1 MAVSGLVRLC
11 CIGSDKGDI
20 AALAREDSPTGAA
33 LRELEIFPP
42 REGAGPQEEV
52 ARKCL
57 LASGLVA
64 LRETTRLM
72 TPQPGNG
79 TPPALEEQLPEDVV
93 PRKFFARGYQ
103 YEIFSWLRRRG
114 RRLPAVLLPEAVRW
128 AAAGGHEAI
137 RPVLGRAGEQLCR
150 DNPAWRPLLADGAG
164 AAAEQTG
171 GVDLSLWDEASPEVR
186 CRLLQSLR
194 ARDPQAGRELA
205 APLLRRAFSKN
216 RLLLYAGF
224 EPSRDIWCLYIEAL
238 RRRTEDCLRWRVMRK
253 VARLDPA
260 WREVFS
266 ALWNPEL
273 DECTPESFQRWTCR
287 RFRDSHG
294 MTPVLYHVAWEM
306 PLDLLE
312 KFIQTL
318 QLPPAVFLFE
328 DEQTVLDAIERFRAM
343 PVLDAISEFCAMPLR
358 LQDRLVQ
365 TWQQSSDAS
374 RFQDEQR
381 ELDAIRR
388 FRVRAEHAC

>member
-33 LRELEIFPP
+33 LRELEAFPP

-72 TPQPGNG
+72 TPQPGSG

-128 AAAGGHEAI
+128 AAAGGHEVI
-137 RPVLGRAGEQLCR
+137 RPVLGRAGAQPCR

-186 CRLLQSLR
+186 CRLL
-194 ARDPQAGRELA
+194 
-205 APLLRRAFSKN
+205 
-216 RLLLYAGF
+216 
-224 EPSRDIWCLYIEAL
+224 
-238 RRRTEDCLRWRVMRK
+238 
-253 VARLDPA
+253 
-260 WREVFS
+260 
-266 ALWNPEL
+266 
-273 DECTPESFQRWTCR
+273 
-287 RFRDSHG
+287 
-294 MTPVLYHVAWEM
+294 
-306 PLDLLE
+306 
-312 KFIQTL
+312 
-318 QLPPAVFLFE
+318 
-328 DEQTVLDAIERFRAM
+328 
-343 PVLDAISEFCAMPLR
+343 
-358 LQDRLVQ
+358 
-365 TWQQSSDAS
+365 
-374 RFQDEQR
+374 
-381 ELDAIRR
+381 
-388 FRVRAEHAC
+388 